1 MATKK
6 KESTNLKNTL
16 TSVQAKAQDLNKE
29 ILLASEELIEGS
41 VATGEQ
47 WQNIMAKALK
57 NGTTLFGKQQEL
69 ALDTVEALMG
79 QYQTGNVRFKKLL
92 GINGLSFKGTAE
104 KAKSIAVKAKDKTVE
119 SVEELIGDVFKN
131 KKKAPVVKKKSKKVN
146 KKSVKAT
153 SVAKKAVVQTTAAID
168 ALFEENDTIAKT
180 AKVAKK
186 ASAKAK
192 TTAKVK
198 VAKGRKS
205 TTNARVKKPSTTA
218 KKTTRVGAK
227 KEDFKVIEGIGPK
240 IEELLKKAGI
250 LTFEALA
257 TTDIKVLK
265 TILEEAGSR
274 YKLHDPTTWG
284 QQAELAAAGKWEV
297 LKVWKSRLKGGK
309 SSNEISRIVVL

>member
-6 KESTNLKNTL
+6 KNTSSIQNAL
-16 TSVQAKAQDLNKE
+16 TSVQTKAQDLNKE
-29 ILLASEELIEGS
+29 ILIASEELIEGS

-47 WQNIMAKALK
+47 WQDIMAKALK

-69 ALDTVEALMG
+69 ALDTVEALVG
-79 QYQTGNVRFKKLL
+79 QYQTGNVRLKKLL
-92 GINGLSFKGTAE
+92 GINGLSLKGTAQ
-104 KAKSIAVKAKDKTVE
+104 KAKDIAVQAKDKTAA
-119 SVEELIGDVFKN
+119 SVDELIGDVFKKKRPVA
-131 KKKAPVVKKKSKKVN
+131 KKKA
-146 KKSVKAT
+146 
-153 SVAKKAVVQTTAAID
+153 KKAAIQTTAAID
-168 ALFEENDTIAKT
+168 ALFEEDTTVAKT

-186 ASAKAK
+186 AKAKA
-192 TTAKVK
+192 TAKVK
-198 VAKGRKS
+198 VAKRKKS
-205 TTNARVKKPSTTA
+205 TTNARVKKVSATA
-218 KKTTRVGAK
+218 KKTARISAK
-227 KEDFKVIEGIGPK
+227 KEDFKIIEGIGPK

-265 TILEEAGSR
+265 TILAEAGSR

-309 SSNEISRIVVL
+309 SAKEISRIVVL

>member
-6 KESTNLKNTL
+6 KESISLKNTL
-16 TSVQAKAQDLNKE
+16 TSVQTKAKDLNKE

-69 ALDTVEALMG
+69 ALDTVESLIG
-79 QYQTGNVRFKKLL
+79 QYQTGNVRVKKLL
-92 GINGLSFKGTAE
+92 GINGLSFKGTAK
-104 KAKSIAVKAKDKTVE
+104 KAKSIAVKAKGKTVE
-119 SVEELIGDVFKN
+119 SVEELIGDVFE
-131 KKKAPVVKKKSKKVN
+131 KKTPVVKKKSKKVN
-146 KKSVKAT
+146 KKSVQAT
-153 SVAKKAVVQTTAAID
+153 SVAKTAVVQTTAAID
-168 ALFEENDTIAKT
+168 ALFEENATIAKT

-186 ASAKAK
+186 ATAKAK
-192 TTAKVK
+192 ATAKVK
-198 VAKGRKS
+198 VAKAKKS
-205 TTNARVKKPSTTA
+205 TTNARVKKVSATA
-218 KKTTRVGAK
+218 KKTARVGAK
-227 KEDFKVIEGIGPK
+227 KEDFKIIEGIGPK
-240 IEELLKKAGI
+240 IEELLNKAGI

-257 TTDIKVLK
+257 TTDIPVLK

-274 YKLHDPTTWG
+274 YKLHDPSTWG

-309 SSNEISRIVVL
+309 SAKEISRIVVL